1 MADRR
6 RLGATIL
13 TFFDSLRPL
22 RLCGLVIGF
31 LCVLLLVTPSTGFAT
46 DLDGLLTAPQA
57 PPGVVFEIVSGDP
70 TLLQTLLPALRAD
83 IERLRGR
90 FPGLPV
96 AIVTHGNE
104 QFALTKDKQAQTPEL
119 HSLARDLVTEDQVAL
134 HVCGTYAQW
143 NGFDTED
150 FPEHVNVAA
159 AGPAQINDYR
169 ALDYVVITLP

>member
-1 MADRR
+1 MRQTSFI
-6 RLGATIL
+6 TIL
-13 TFFDSLRPL
+13 
-22 RLCGLVIGF
+22 IIAWF
-31 LCVLLLVTPSTGFAT
+31 LTLPATAFALSVDELLEGDT
-46 DLDGLLTAPQA
+46 A

-90 FPGLPV
+90 FPELPV

-104 QFALTKDKQAQTPEL
+104 QFALTKDKQAKTPEL

-150 FPEHVNVAA
+150 FPEYVNVAA